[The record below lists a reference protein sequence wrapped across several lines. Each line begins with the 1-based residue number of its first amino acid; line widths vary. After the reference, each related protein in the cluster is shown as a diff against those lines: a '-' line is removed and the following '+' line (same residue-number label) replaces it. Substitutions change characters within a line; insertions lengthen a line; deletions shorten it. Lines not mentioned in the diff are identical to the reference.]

1 MSSWVTALNWGQF
14 TIGHA
19 TGVAYTITK
28 ATIFI
33 YQQPLAA
40 GPARAVAPA
49 RLDSAADGV
58 RRDCSGHANRAVGD
72 DRNRRPSDAAPVGQ
86 AELSPAADRAV
97 LTPALLDVSL
107 SYDHR

>member
-33 YQQPLAA
+33 YQKRPGRLRPNLLAA
-40 GPARAVAPA
+40 
-49 RLDSAADGV
+49 
-58 RRDCSGHANRAVGD
+58 
-72 DRNRRPSDAAPVGQ
+72 
-86 AELSPAADRAV
+86 
-97 LTPALLDVSL
+97 
-107 SYDHR
+107 